1 MSGFR
6 LRSILGDTSTGRA
19 QPDPASIPPCPPI
32 KRSIEVGP
40 PRPRADELKVQPRNV
55 ELEDFETV
63 FIPESPGM
71 EWDTLTV
78 EEKETL
84 EFFAR
89 HEIPEHDH
97 QACAA
102 LEAYYATGAVD
113 HLDRAI
119 SILIHLRKFKHPN
132 D

>member
-1 MSGFR
+1 VSGFR
-6 LRSILGDTSTGRA
+6 LRSILGDKTDTS
-19 QPDPASIPPCPPI
+19 PI
-32 KRSIEVGP
+32 KRSIKVGP
-40 PRPRADELKVQPRNV
+40 PRPRGADLQVQPRNV
-55 ELEDFETV
+55 ALEDFGTI
-63 FIPESPGM
+63 FIPDSPGM
-71 EWDTLTV
+71 EWDTLTAV
-78 EEKETL
+78 EKAQL

-97 QACAA
+97 QVCAA

-119 SILIHLRKFKHPN
+119 SILMHLRKFKHPN